1 MPTIDQFI
9 VWFAIGLVGG
19 TLAAI
24 ITTWD
29 RRGHGVVRN
38 LVIGLAGAMVG
49 GFLFRVLDLFPG
61 LDRVAISL
69 RDIVSAVIGSLIV
82 LSALW
87 FWRRSKKPPGE
98 SANISAPPSAAS

>member
-1 MPTIDQFI
+1 MPMIDQLI

-19 TLAAI
+19 TRAAR

-29 RRGHGVVRN
+29 RRGHGLTRNFVVG
-38 LVIGLAGAMVG
+38 LVGAMVG
-49 GFLFRVLDLFPG
+49 GSLFRVLGLFPG
-61 LDRVAISL
+61 LDRVAISP
-69 RDIVSAVIGSLIV
+69 RDIVSAVFGSLLV

-98 SANISAPPSAAS
+98 SSTISAHPPATP

>member
-1 MPTIDQFI
+1 MATIDQLI

-19 TLAAI
+19 TLAAR

-29 RRGHGVVRN
+29 RRGHGLMRN
-38 LVIGLAGAMVG
+38 FVIGLLGAMVG
-49 GFLFRVLDLFPG
+49 GFLFRVLGLFPG

-82 LSALW
+82 LLALW
-87 FWRRSKKPPGE
+87 FWRRSKKPPGD
-98 SANISAPPSAAS
+98 SSNVSAPPPATP